1 MKLTTTFSEY
11 PYGEVPTPADVEPL
25 STIPS
30 DLSPLEVG
38 LFDLPPLEVSQA
50 PRLCFNDTTQ
60 SQAWNCDM
68 PLRWYSM
75 EVGRIS
81 NASQTES
88 YEMTLTSVNGSDNLY
103 LWGTQP
109 PSIVEPVQ
117 LTLVNDTFE
126 VSRGAAWWFKYNYNK
141 QVILSESS
149 FTSHQNQKREWEYD
163 GPPRPGFDP
172 TRFMSKN
179 PGPEEGEKPWFCT
192 WPNTTMEVFI
202 YPNQNISVRYT
213 SVSSSSSAAGASATS
228 SPDDDDDDD
237 VTNVSPY
244 DPTPA
249 YPQVIKFMER
259 RLFMDGDE
267 EAATCR
273 QVKITNGGRDKEDL
287 LDEDGKPIEVIVVE
301 RMRTYEELVDAAN
314 RNRHPDRR
322 WARNFEMPLVKRE
335 SLELTDCGCL
345 WWST

>member
-1 MKLTTTFSEY
+1 
-11 PYGEVPTPADVEPL
+11 VPTPADVEPL
-25 STIPS
+25 NTLPS
-30 DLSPLEVG
+30 NLAPLIVG

-75 EVGRIS
+75 EVGRIP
-81 NASQTES
+81 NASQTEN

-126 VSRGAAWWFKYNYNK
+126 VSRGPAWWFKMNYNK

-149 FTSHQNQKREWEYD
+149 FTATHQKREWEYD

-202 YPNQNISVRYT
+202 YPSQNISVRYT
-213 SVSSSSSAAGASATS
+213 STSSTSSAAGASATGTTQDQTIVS
-228 SPDDDDDDD
+228 S
-237 VTNVSPY
+237 Y

-287 LDEDGKPIEVIVVE
+287 MDANGNPIEVIVVE
-301 RMRTYEELVDAAN
+301 RMRTYEELAEAAN
-314 RNRHPDRR
+314 RNRHPNRR
-322 WARNFEMPLVKRE
+322 WMADTSRSNEYNPLVKRE